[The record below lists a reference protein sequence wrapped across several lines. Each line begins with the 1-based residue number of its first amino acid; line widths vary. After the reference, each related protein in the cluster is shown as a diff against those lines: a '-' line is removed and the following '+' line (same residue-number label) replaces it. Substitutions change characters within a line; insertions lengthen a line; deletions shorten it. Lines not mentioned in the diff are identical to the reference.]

1 MGRDYTKYSV
11 SHGDQEIGENLNKR
25 KFIFETV
32 RHYVE
37 NNNPSSDELKTI
49 FPDSLQGSKGMIRLT
64 SEEYNANKF
73 STQHIQLDNSI
84 SCVVSNQWS
93 KENTAN
99 FVNKVKELGYVVN
112 LSSVEQPLVT
122 KEETSNEAS
131 IIVRVQTDDRDEI
144 ATCHM
149 DWSDCSKN
157 LEDAYSDYLNNPSAR
172 VLEGMV
178 NALTMDDNFVGA
190 IMSQMILGH
199 YESGDKEHI
208 EAMMSDNYDWYE
220 YIPHIIVTKLGEL
233 DLDLIYDVA
242 DDWEQP
248 EKVVKKVCGYL
259 ACSEDSYDEAAEDYV
274 GMVRMSIISS
284 DFMDLAD
291 QLT

>member
-1 MGRDYTKYSV
+1 MARDYTKYAV
-11 SHGDQEIGENLNKR
+11 SHGDQIIGENLNKR

-32 RHYVE
+32 SHYVKS
-37 NNNPSSDELKTI
+37 NNPSLDELKTI

-64 SEEYNANKF
+64 SEEYNANRF
-73 STQHIQLDNSI
+73 STQRIDLENGN

-93 KENTAN
+93 KENTTN
-99 FVNKVKELGYVVN
+99 FVNKVQELGYTVT
-112 LSSVEQPLVT
+112 LSKVEQT
-122 KEETSNEAS
+122 ESKKAETSDEAS

-157 LEDAYSDYLNNPSAR
+157 LEDEYSDYLSNPSASG
-172 VLEGMV
+172 LERMV
-178 NALTMDDNFVGA
+178 NSLTMDDNFVGA

-199 YESGDKEHI
+199 FESGDKEHI

-220 YIPHIIVTKLGEL
+220 YLPHIVVTKLGEL

-248 EKVVKKVCGYL
+248 EEVVEKVCRYL
-259 ACSEDSYDEAAEDYV
+259 ACSKDSYDEAAEDYV

>member
-1 MGRDYTKYSV
+1 MARDYTKYSV
-11 SHGDQEIGENLNKR
+11 SQGNEIIGENLNKR

-37 NNNPSSDELKTI
+37 SNKPSSDELKTT

-64 SEEYNANKF
+64 SEEYNANRF
-73 STQHIQLDNSI
+73 STQHIDLGNGK

-99 FVNKVKELGYVVN
+99 FVNKVQELGYSVS
-112 LSSVEQPLVT
+112 LSSVEQSSGKKV
-122 KEETSNEAS
+122 ESSDEAS

-144 ATCHM
+144 ATCHLE
-149 DWSDCSKN
+149 WSDCSTN
-157 LEDAYSDYLNNPSAR
+157 LEDEYSNYLSSPSASG
-172 VLEGMV
+172 LEGIV
-178 NALTMDDNFVGA
+178 NALTMDDNFMGL

-199 YESGDKEHI
+199 FESGDQEHI

-220 YIPHIIVTKLGEL
+220 YIPHLVVTKLGEL

-248 EKVVKKVCGYL
+248 EEVVKKVCGYL

>member
-1 MGRDYTKYSV
+1 MARDYTKYSV
-11 SHGDQEIGENLNKR
+11 SHGDQIIGENLNKR

-32 RHYVE
+32 RHYIQC
-37 NNNPSSDELKTI
+37 NNPTSDELKTT

-64 SEEYNANKF
+64 SEEYNANRF
-73 STQHIQLDNSI
+73 STQHIDLDNGI

-99 FVNKVKELGYVVN
+99 FVNKVQELGYVVD

-157 LEDAYSDYLNNPSAR
+157 LEDEYSDYLSNPSASG
-172 VLEGMV
+172 LERMV
-178 NALTMDDNFVGA
+178 NSLTMDDNFVGS
-190 IMSQMILGH
+190 IMSKMILGH
-199 YESGDKEHI
+199 FESGDKEHI
-208 EAMMSDNYDWYE
+208 EAMMSDDYDWYE
-220 YIPHIIVTKLGEL
+220 YIPHMVITKLGEL

-248 EKVVKKVCGYL
+248 EEVVEKVCRYL

-284 DFMDLAD
+284 DCMDLAD

>member
-1 MGRDYTKYSV
+1 
-11 SHGDQEIGENLNKR
+11 
-25 KFIFETV
+25 
-32 RHYVE
+32 
-37 NNNPSSDELKTI
+37 
-49 FPDSLQGSKGMIRLT
+49 MIRLT
-64 SEEYNANKF
+64 SEKYNANRF
-73 STQHIQLDNSI
+73 SIQHIDLDNGM

-99 FVNKVKELGYVVN
+99 FVNKVQELGYVVD

-122 KEETSNEAS
+122 KEETSNQAS

-157 LEDAYSDYLNNPSAR
+157 LEDEYSDYLSNPSAR
-172 VLEGMV
+172 GLEGMV
-178 NALTMDDNFVGA
+178 NSLTMDDNFVGSL
-190 IMSQMILGH
+190 MSQMILGH
-199 YESGDKEHI
+199 FESGDKEHI

-220 YIPHIIVTKLGEL
+220 YIPHMVITKLGEL

-248 EKVVKKVCGYL
+248 EEVVEKVCSYL
-259 ACSEDSYDEAAEDYV
+259 ACSEDSYDEAAQDYV

>member
-1 MGRDYTKYSV
+1 MARDYTKFSV
-11 SHGDQEIGENLNKR
+11 SHGEQIIGENLNKR

-32 RHYVE
+32 RHYIE
-37 NNNPSSDELKTI
+37 NNNPSSDELITT

-64 SEEYNANKF
+64 SEEYNANRF
-73 STQHIQLDNSI
+73 STQHIDLDNGK

-99 FVNKVKELGYVVN
+99 FVNKAQELGYVVN
-112 LSSVEQPLVT
+112 LSRVEQT
-122 KEETSNEAS
+122 ANKKEETSDEAS

-149 DWSDCSKN
+149 QWSDCSKN
-157 LEDAYSDYLNNPSAR
+157 LTNEYSAYLSNPSAR
-172 VLEGMV
+172 GLEGMI
-178 NALTMDDNFVGA
+178 NSLTMDNKFVDA

-199 YESGDKEHI
+199 FESGDKDHI

-220 YIPHIIVTKLGEL
+220 YIPHIVVAKLGEL

-248 EKVVKKVCGYL
+248 EEVVKKVCSYL
-259 ACSEDSYDEAAEDYV
+259 ACSKDSYDEAAEEYV

>member
-1 MGRDYTKYSV
+1 MARDYTKYSV
-11 SHGDQEIGENLNKR
+11 THGDQIIGENLNKR

-32 RHYVE
+32 RHYIQC
-37 NNNPSSDELKTI
+37 NNPTSDELKTT

-64 SEEYNANKF
+64 SEEYNANRF
-73 STQHIQLDNSI
+73 STQHIDLDNGI

-99 FVNKVKELGYVVN
+99 FVNKVQELGYVVD

-157 LEDAYSDYLNNPSAR
+157 LEDEYSDYLSNPSAR
-172 VLEGMV
+172 GLEGMV
-178 NALTMDDNFVGA
+178 NSLTMDDNFVGS
-190 IMSQMILGH
+190 IMSQMILGNF
-199 YESGDKEHI
+199 ESGDKEHI

-220 YIPHIIVTKLGEL
+220 YIPHMVITKLGEL

-248 EKVVKKVCGYL
+248 EEVVEKVCSYL